1 MRPVPTRG
9 SARVARGLAAA
20 SVCALLTYC
29 GHLAAGGAAPDLG
42 LLAVLGLLLA
52 GFLITLADRRRGP
65 LAMLILV
72 GGSQLALHGLL
83 QLLSSSH
90 LAHASPSG
98 NSVTGTAALVGTHPL
113 LMLGAHALAT
123 VITSAML
130 AGAEDAVFTVAAAL
144 ARAVPL
150 MVAPPPAT
158 PSPPTTPV
166 TGPLDR
172 RLRGVLGRRLHL
184 RRGPP
189 PGLLAAIGL

>member
-1 MRPVPTRG
+1 M
-9 SARVARGLAAA
+9 ARGLAAA

-29 GHLAAGGAAPDLG
+29 GHLVAGGVAPDLG

-65 LAMLILV
+65 LAIVILV
-72 GGSQLALHGLL
+72 GGSQLALHELL
-83 QLLSSSH
+83 QLLGGSH
-90 LAHASPSG
+90 LAHAGPSG
-98 NSVTGTAALVGTHPL
+98 SPLTGTAAHVGAHPL
-113 LMLGAHALAT
+113 LMLGAHAVAT

-150 MVAPPPAT
+150 VITAAPAT
-158 PSPPTTPV
+158 RPPGPTIPV
-166 TGPLDR
+166 TGPLDH
-172 RLRGVLGRRLHL
+172 RLRDVLCRRLHL

-189 PGLLAAIGL
+189 LGRLAAVGL

>member
-1 MRPVPTRG
+1 M
-9 SARVARGLAAA
+9 ARGLAAA

-29 GHLAAGGAAPDLG
+29 GHLAAGGVAPDLG

-65 LAMLILV
+65 LAILILV
-72 GGSQLALHGLL
+72 GGSQLALHELL
-83 QLLSSSH
+83 QLLGGSH
-90 LAHASPSG
+90 LAHGGPPE
-98 NSVTGTAALVGTHPL
+98 VTGSAVTGSVAVGGSAVGGAHPL

-130 AGAEDAVFTVAAAL
+130 AGAEDAVFTVAGAL
-144 ARAVPL
+144 ARVVPL
-150 MVAPPPAT
+150 VITAAPAT
-158 PSPPTTPV
+158 RPPGPTIPV

-189 PGLLAAIGL
+189 FSTLVAATGI